1 MPSGSFRPINRRDL
15 ARLIGTG
22 GAALVAGLPAGPL
35 YAQARRDTL
44 VIGLDISDTVTFD
57 PVRMAQYTPPMT
69 LFACYDSLMTM
80 APDAYITPR
89 PSLAT
94 SWARTPDGMGW
105 RFTLREGVTFSTGN
119 TMTAEDVAFTFNRLI
134 NMKEQTQQYIKSIDR
149 AVVVDARTVDLV
161 MNDPKAPVLTILCAP
176 GFGIYDAKAV
186 RAQGGTDAADA
197 KEKDKATDWLNQ
209 NSAGTGPYRLVRWE
223 RNQQIQLVRNPTH
236 WRGAPAFERV
246 VIRHFSDSAAQLL
259 AVRRGD
265 IQVAFNLIPE
275 QIATLK
281 EERDIRVEQKTSL
294 DFVYMA
300 VTENPQLNATLAK
313 RPARQAIGHAIDY
326 DGIIGALLGG
336 AAVRPAHFLPI
347 GVNGS
352 TPEIARQVGFRQDLD
367 RARALLAEAGVPN
380 GFSFELS
387 YGQAAVAGVS
397 YQLLAQ
403 KIQADLARV
412 GIEAKLN
419 PMDQV
424 NLRTQYTGGR
434 STAVLTFWNPPA
446 VENELW
452 AAATVE
458 RVARRVGWTPPR
470 EYVELVQ
477 RAATEPDTA
486 KAAELWVEY
495 QKRMVDQAHLI
506 MLFQPIYQVA
516 VRNSVAAFPLTAAGW
531 MAELGG
537 AKPA

>member
-1 MPSGSFRPINRRDL
+1 MPSGSFQRLSRRGL
-15 ARLIGTG
+15 ARLIGAG
-22 GAALVAGLPAGPL
+22 GAAVVAGLPAGPL

-44 VIGLDISDTVTFD
+44 VIGLDISDTVTLD
-57 PVRMAQYTPPMT
+57 PVRMAQYTPPLT
-69 LFACYDSLMTM
+69 LAACYDSLMTM
-80 APDAYITPR
+80 APGDYITPR
-89 PSLAT
+89 PSLAVAWT
-94 SWARTPDGMGW
+94 RTPDGKGW
-105 RFTLREGVTFSTGN
+105 RFTLREGVRFATGN
-119 TMTAEDVAFTFNRLI
+119 PLTAEDVAFSFNRLI
-134 NMKEQTQQYIKSIDR
+134 NMREQTQQYIKSIDR
-149 AVVVDARTVDLV
+149 AVAVDARTVDLV
-161 MNDPKAPVLTILCAP
+161 MNDPSAPVLTILCAP
-176 GFGIYDAKAV
+176 GFGICDAKV
-186 RAQGGTDAADA
+186 LRAQGGTDAADA
-197 KEKDKATDWLNQ
+197 KEKDRATEWLNQ
-209 NSAGTGPYRLVRWE
+209 NSAGTGPFRLVRWE
-223 RNQQIQLVRNPTH
+223 RNQQIQLVRNPHH
-236 WRGAPAFERV
+236 WRGAPAFERI
-246 VIRHFSDSAAQLL
+246 VIRHFSESAAQLL

-275 QIATLK
+275 QIAALR
-281 EERDIRVEQKTSL
+281 EERDIRVERKTSL

-300 VTENPQLNATLAK
+300 LTENPQLNPVLARK
-313 RPARQAIGHAIDY
+313 PARQAVGYAIDY
-326 DGIIGALLGG
+326 DGIINSMLGG

-352 TPEIARQVGFRQDLD
+352 TEEIARRIGFRQDLE
-367 RARALLAEAGVPN
+367 RARALLAEAGAPN

-387 YGQAAVAGVS
+387 FGQAAIAGVS
-397 YQLLAQ
+397 YQMLAQ

-412 GIEAKLN
+412 GIEVRLN

-424 NLRTQYTGGR
+424 NLRTHFTGGR
-434 STAVLTFWNPPA
+434 STAVITFWNPPA

-452 AAATVE
+452 AAAAVE

-516 VRNSVAAFPLTAAGW
+516 VRSSVAAFPLTAAGW

-537 AKPA
+537 ARPA

>member
-1 MPSGSFRPINRRDL
+1 MHDDQFRPVRRREL
-15 ARLIGTG
+15 ARMIGAG
-22 GAALVAGLPAGPL
+22 GAALVAGLPARPL
-35 YAQARRDTL
+35 HAQARRDTL

-69 LFACYDSLMTM
+69 MFACYDSLMTM
-80 APDAYITPR
+80 APDDYITPR

-94 SWARTPDGMGW
+94 AWARTPDGRGW
-105 RFTLREGVTFSTGN
+105 RFTLREGVRFASGN
-119 TMTAEDVAFTFNRLI
+119 TMTAEDVAFSINRII
-134 NMKEQTQQYIKSIDR
+134 NMREQTQQYIKSVDR
-149 AVVVDARTVDLV
+149 AVVVDGRTVDLV
-161 MNDPKAPVLTILCAP
+161 MNDPAAPILTILCAP
-176 GFGIYDAKAV
+176 GFGITDARTL
-186 RAQGGTDAADA
+186 RAQGGSDAADA
-197 KEKDKATDWLNQ
+197 KERDRATEWLNQ
-209 NSAGTGPYRLVRWE
+209 NSAGTGPFRLVRWE
-223 RNQQIQLVRNPTH
+223 RNQQIQLARNPDH
-236 WRGAPAFERV
+236 WRGAPAFERI

-259 AVRRGD
+259 ALRRGD
-265 IQVAFNLIPE
+265 VQAAFNLIPE

-281 EERDIRVEQKTSL
+281 DERDIRVEQKTSL

-300 VTENPQLNATLAK
+300 VTENPQLNPTLA
-313 RPARQAIGHAIDY
+313 RRAARQAIGHAIDY

-352 TPEIARQVGFRQDLD
+352 TEAVAREIGFRQDLD
-367 RARALLAEAGVPN
+367 RARALLAEAGVPG
-380 GFSFELS
+380 GFAFDLS

-403 KIQADLARV
+403 KIRADLARV
-412 GIEAKLN
+412 GIDARLN

-424 NLRTQYTGGR
+424 NLRTQFTGGR
-434 STAVLTFWNPPA
+434 STSVLTFWNPPA

-458 RVARRVGWTPPR
+458 RVARRVGWTPPPD
-470 EYVELVQ
+470 YVALVQ

-486 KAAELWVEY
+486 KAAQLWIEY
-495 QKRMVDQAHLI
+495 QRRMVAQAHLI
-506 MLFQPIYQVA
+506 LLFQPIYQVG
-516 VRNSVAAFPLTAAGW
+516 VRSTVASFPLTAAGW

-537 AKPA
+537 ARPA

>member
-1 MPSGSFRPINRRDL
+1 MASGSFRSINRRDL
-15 ARLIGTG
+15 TRLIGAG

-35 YAQARRDTL
+35 HAQSRRDTL

-80 APDAYITPR
+80 APDDYINPR

-94 SWARTPDGMGW
+94 SWTRMPDGKGW
-105 RFTLREGVTFSTGN
+105 RFTLREGVTFATGN
-119 TMTAEDVAFTFNRLI
+119 PLTAEDVAFTFNRLI

-176 GFGIYDAKAV
+176 GFGICDARTL
-186 RAQGGTDAADA
+186 RAQGGTDATDA

-209 NSAGTGPYRLVRWE
+209 NSAGTGPFRLVRWE

-236 WRGAPAFERV
+236 WRGAPAFERI

-265 IQVAFNLIPE
+265 VQVAFNLIPE

-300 VTENPQLNATLAK
+300 VTENPQLNPALAK
-313 RPARQAIGHAIDY
+313 KPARQAIGYAIDY

-477 RAATEPDTA
+477 RAAHEHDTA

-516 VRNSVAAFPLTAAGW
+516 VRSSVAAFPLTAAGW